1 MLAIVSHYFDV
12 FLRILAKLYNS
23 VLEAMARTS
32 WQDAV
37 NRLWEGYHPHWS
49 PRLALY
55 GMLIVLAVLVIFLVL
70 NLLGKTY
77 FRQGLSAV
85 ILTIY
90 LTFVFGSTVFTRDPG
105 QFMAPNFNLFLSYR
119 AMLASQSYLAAKGIV
134 LNMLLLMPIGLLL
147 PIILQKRFFLWP
159 VLFGFGCSLAI
170 EIMQYV
176 FHCGM
181 FDLDDLLNNTLGV
194 WIGYMIYWVV
204 TLIPYFRTSRNRSR
218 LAASRK
224 IG

>member
-1 MLAIVSHYFDV
+1 MLAIFSHYFNV
-12 FLRILAKLYNS
+12 LLRILAKLYNS

-37 NRLWEGYHPHWS
+37 NSLWEGYHPHWS
-49 PRLALY
+49 AKWAFYSL
-55 GMLIVLAVLVIFLVL
+55 LIILAVLVLFAVL
-70 NLLGKTY
+70 NFLGKTR

-85 ILTIY
+85 VLAIY

-105 QFMAPNFNLFLSYR
+105 QFMAPNFHLFSGYR
-119 AMLASQSYLAAKGIV
+119 AMLASPSYLAAKGII

-147 PIILQKRFFLWP
+147 PIILQKRTFVWP
-159 VLFGFGCSLAI
+159 VLAGFGCSLAI
-170 EIMQYV
+170 ELMQYV
-176 FHCGM
+176 FRCGM

-194 WIGYMIYWVV
+194 WIGYTIYWLV
-204 TLIPYFRTSRNRSR
+204 TLIPYFRKNRTQNNF
-218 LAASRK
+218 AALRK